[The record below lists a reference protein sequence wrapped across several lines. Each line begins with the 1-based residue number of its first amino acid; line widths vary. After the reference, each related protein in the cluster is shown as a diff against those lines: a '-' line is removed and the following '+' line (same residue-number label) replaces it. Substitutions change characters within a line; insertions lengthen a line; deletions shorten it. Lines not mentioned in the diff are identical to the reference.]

1 MKNKIY
7 LIGSMG
13 SGKSTIGRLLARQMN
28 LPFFDIDKMIV
39 DQEKMSITDI
49 FSKYSEEYFRETESN
64 ILEKNSHEDNFV
76 TSTGGGCILSQ
87 QNIKILKQ
95 GLVVYLKI
103 SVDAQYER
111 VKNRTHRPLP
121 NGGFTKE
128 DLARLDEER
137 GSIYS
142 DISDI
147 EVDVSNFNKEDVL
160 SSIIKEL
167 KGSREKN

>member
-7 LIGSMG
+7 LVGSMG
-13 SGKSTIGRLLARQMN
+13 SGKSTIGRLLAKQMN
-28 LPFFDIDKMIV
+28 LSFFDIDKLIV
-39 DQEKMSITDI
+39 DQEKMSIVDI
-49 FSKYSEEYFRETESN
+49 FSKYSEEYFRKIESN
-64 ILEKNSHEDNFV
+64 MLEKYSHEGNFV
-76 TSTGGGCILSQ
+76 TSTGGGCILRQ
-87 QNIKILKQ
+87 QNIKILKR

-103 SVDAQYER
+103 SIDAQYKR
-111 VKNRTHRPLP
+111 VKNRTHRPLL
-121 NGGFTKE
+121 NEGVTKE

-142 DISDI
+142 DISNI

-160 SSIIKEL
+160 SSIIREL

>member
-1 MKNKIY
+1 MKEKIY
-7 LIGSMG
+7 LVGSMG
-13 SGKSTIGRLLARQMN
+13 SGKSTVGRLLARQMN

-49 FSKYSEEYFRETESN
+49 FSKYSEEYFREIESN
-64 ILEKNSHEDNFV
+64 MLEKNSHEGNFV
-76 TSTGGGCILSQ
+76 TSTGGGCILRE

-103 SVDAQYER
+103 SIDAQYER
-111 VKNRTHRPLP
+111 VKNRTHRPLL
-121 NGGFTKE
+121 NGSVTKD

-160 SSIIKEL
+160 SSIIREL

>member
-1 MKNKIY
+1 MKEKIY
-7 LIGSMG
+7 LVGSMG
-13 SGKSTIGRLLARQMN
+13 SGKSTVGRLLARQMN

-49 FSKYSEEYFRETESN
+49 FSKYSEEYFREIESN
-64 ILEKNSHEDNFV
+64 MLEKNSHEVNFV
-76 TSTGGGCILSQ
+76 TSTGGGCILRE

-103 SVDAQYER
+103 SIDAQYER
-111 VKNRTHRPLP
+111 VKNRTHRPLL
-121 NGGFTKE
+121 NGSVTKD

-160 SSIIKEL
+160 SSIIREL